1 MKELKQITVSTDL
14 CDLKFV
20 DISTSR
26 TLEYVI
32 EDLFEKDEYGFKSL
46 NFLPGDVVVD
56 IGANVGVVSIYLA
69 KKYPDIQVYSFEAH
83 PINYKNLLQNI
94 ELNNVSNIKP
104 FNLAVSSTDEQFVSI
119 TLAQN
124 NSGSSSLFIVDPK
137 DPLTATIK
145 TISLDSIIRINSIE
159 KINFL
164 KLDCEG
170 SEFDILENSKLI
182 HEILIENISAEIHT
196 YMQSKNKNVDSLVEL
211 INNVSKNKPN
221 CKLYTLGYIQ

>member
-1 MKELKQITVSTDL
+1 MKELKQITISTDL
-14 CDLKFV
+14 YDLKFV
-20 DISTSR
+20 DIATSR

-32 EDLFEKDEYGFKSL
+32 EDLFEKDEYGFASL
-46 NFLPGDVVVD
+46 NFSPGDIVVD
-56 IGANVGVVSIYLA
+56 IGANVGAVSIYLA

-94 ELNNVSNIKP
+94 ELNNVYNIRP
-104 FNLAVSSTDEQFVSI
+104 FNLAVSSVDNQSVSI

-124 NSGSSSLFIVDPK
+124 NSGSSSLFIVNPE
-137 DPLTATIK
+137 DPLTATVK
-145 TISLDSIIRINSIE
+145 TISLDSIIRDNSIA

-182 HEILIENISAEIHT
+182 HQILIENISAEIHT
-196 YMQSKNKNVDSLVEL
+196 YMSSKNKNVDNLVEL
-211 INNVSKNKPN
+211 INNISKNKPN
-221 CKLYTLGYIQ
+221 CKLYTLGYI

>member
-1 MKELKQITVSTDL
+1 MLKMKELKQITISTDL

-46 NFLPGDVVVD
+46 NFSPGDVVVD

-69 KKYPDIQVYSFEAH
+69 KKHPDIQVYSFEAH

-104 FNLAVSSTDEQFVSI
+104 FNM
-119 TLAQN
+119 
-124 NSGSSSLFIVDPK
+124 
-137 DPLTATIK
+137 
-145 TISLDSIIRINSIE
+145 IN
-159 KINFL
+159 
-164 KLDCEG
+164 
-170 SEFDILENSKLI
+170 
-182 HEILIENISAEIHT
+182 
-196 YMQSKNKNVDSLVEL
+196 
-211 INNVSKNKPN
+211 
-221 CKLYTLGYIQ
+221 

>member
-1 MKELKQITVSTDL
+1 MKELKQITISTDS

-20 DISTSR
+20 DISSSR

-32 EDLFEKDEYGFKSL
+32 EDLFEKDEYGFNSL
-46 NFLPGDVVVD
+46 NFSPGDVVVD

-83 PINYKNLLQNI
+83 PVNYENLLQNI
-94 ELNNVSNIKP
+94 KLNNVSNVKP
-104 FNLAVSSTDEQFVSI
+104 FNLAVSSSDDQYVSI
-119 TLAQN
+119 TLAPS

-137 DPLTATIK
+137 DPLTATIQ
-145 TISLDSIIRINSIE
+145 TISLDSIIRNNSIA

-170 SEFDILENSKLI
+170 SEFDILENSELI

-196 YMQSKNKNVDSLVEL
+196 YMKSKNKNVDNLVEL
-211 INNVSKNKPN
+211 INRVSKNKPN
-221 CKLYTLGYIQ
+221 CKLYALGYI